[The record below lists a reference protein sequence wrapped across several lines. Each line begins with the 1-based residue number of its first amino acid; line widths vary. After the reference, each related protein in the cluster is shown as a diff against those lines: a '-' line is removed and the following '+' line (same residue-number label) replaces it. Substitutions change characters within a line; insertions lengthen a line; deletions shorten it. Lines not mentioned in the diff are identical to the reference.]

1 MTAKMPLQAV
11 KGSAPTARCLS
22 CHAPVAEGVEICESC
37 RTAHVLKVD
46 LDSLNAGPDEDAL
59 SDDDLLLPEHAGAAL
74 GQASELPFCGRATEL
89 SQLVGLVEKSVREQ
103 RLRCALVSG
112 PVGVGKSRL
121 LREVVRLCSDH
132 LGLPAD
138 RILIGTLLGSEQPG
152 EAALPLAAFREQLR
166 ARCGIAG
173 EDAAQTAREKLQ
185 RTCRTLLPPVRASEV
200 AQHLAEFLGLSTAET
215 GAIPDLDRG
224 PRSAAVS
231 ADATQESR
239 SYAALKRFLSADA
252 ARAPLVLLFDELEH
266 ATDETTGLLRY
277 LTESMAEL
285 PVFIGV
291 FARPE
296 FVEQHP
302 DCVSGAHGLTCIDL
316 LPLSPEESVELF
328 SLSVGGEVATLPAAA
343 LRLVEKSSG
352 SPRALVEL
360 IRTLVETEILTWAP
374 HYSPDIADDEPT
386 GGVPLWPQFDLPRL
400 QELDEN
406 HGSSLDLHRLVAL
419 RHAGLPSHL
428 QRVLERAA
436 VWGEHFY
443 LDALLML
450 GRCDQA
456 GLALHDPDDARDEL
470 ANRLDLPPEVG
481 LGDDV
486 TAGERRDPELGPDG
500 DLGTYAPDALDA
512 GLDDSADR
520 SALHT
525 ALTQLVAQGLVL
537 PVPDSRLRGERGYR
551 FAYAPWRD
559 LCYERVAPT
568 RKRRYHRLLSYW
580 LLLHP
585 ERDSEEI
592 IELVA
597 RHLERA
603 GRGASAAYFYHQ
615 LANRAGASDQ
625 LARASRLLL
634 RGLACLEQ
642 GDMGLRIAMW
652 HDLGAIFVRRGDLDA
667 ALSAYGKLLRLSH
680 VLAIR
685 QHRAAAHY
693 AIGQIYRHKG
703 ELAFALDYLNR
714 ALTDFTEISDLSGIS
729 DALDDLGQVLWLLGR
744 IDEAIDRT
752 ARALELRRRLGDRR
766 KEAMS
771 LLHIG
776 TFELHRGLI
785 DPALSCYEEALRKH
799 DSDPDLFAACQEA
812 LGNVDLLRGDVAA
825 AQQRF
830 SSGLSSLEGRAGSAR
845 SAALLARLAEVA
857 LESGQAER
865 AEPLLRQAREIA
877 LRSSERRLLAEIKR
891 LQAYVHLRRSQQ
903 REALAASQ
911 QALDYAQKS
920 GVRHEIARA
929 LLALG
934 EAHAATLFDETIE
947 GQHPAWDCFRRSITL
962 LREVGDQAELAFA
975 LYQMGRLLVERGRV
989 QPARNTLREALEIA
1003 TRLRLGIAYEM
1014 QQILA
1019 EL

>member
-1 MTAKMPLQAV
+1 MPLPAV
-11 KGSAPTARCLS
+11 KGSALTARCLS
-22 CHAPVAEGVEICESC
+22 CHAPVADGVEICESC

-46 LDSLNAGPDEDAL
+46 LESLTAAPGDGGPADA
-59 SDDDLLLPEHAGAAL
+59 DLLLPGGATL
-74 GQASELPFCGRATEL
+74 GNGSELPFCGRAEEL
-89 SQLVGLVEKSVREQ
+89 SQLVGLIEKSVREQ

-112 PVGVGKSRL
+112 QVGLGKSRL
-121 LREVVRLCSDH
+121 LRELVRLCRDH
-132 LGLPAD
+132 LGLPSD
-138 RILIGTLLGSEQPG
+138 RVLIGTLLGSEQPG

-173 EDAAQTAREKLQ
+173 DDAAQTAREKLQ

-200 AQHLAEFLGLSTAET
+200 AQQLAEFLGLSTTET

-224 PRSAAVS
+224 PRSAAQS
-231 ADATQESR
+231 SEATPESR

-266 ATDETTGLLRY
+266 ASEETISLLRY
-277 LTESMAEL
+277 LTESLAEL

-296 FVEQHP
+296 FAERHP
-302 DCVSGAHGLTCIDL
+302 DCVSGAHGLTCL
-316 LPLSPEESVELF
+316 ELEPLSPEESVELF
-328 SLSVGGEVATLPAAA
+328 SLAIGGEVATLPPAA
-343 LRLVEKSSG
+343 LRLVEKSEG
-352 SPRALVEL
+352 SPRALVEVL
-360 IRTLVETEILTWAP
+360 RVLVDTEILTWTP
-374 HYSPDIADDEPT
+374 HFSPDIADDEPT
-386 GGVPLWPQFDLPRL
+386 GGVPLSPQFDLPRL
-400 QELDEN
+400 QELAD
-406 HGSSLDLHRLVAL
+406 SQPDSLDLHRLVAL
-419 RHAGLPSHL
+419 RFAALPSAW
-428 QRVLERAA
+428 QRILERAA
-436 VWGEHFY
+436 VCGEHFY

-456 GLALHDPDDARDEL
+456 GLALHDAEDGQLDAG
-470 ANRLDLPPEVG
+470 DLPPETA
-481 LGDDV
+481 LGEGAAL
-486 TAGERRDPELGPDG
+486 AGSGDPELSSIG
-500 DLGTYAPDALDA
+500 DPNRYAADAIEPN
-512 GLDDSADR
+512 LDDSRDR
-520 SALHT
+520 GLLVTTLS
-525 ALTQLVAQGLVL
+525 QLVAQGLLLSVT
-537 PVPDSRLRGERGYR
+537 DSRLRGERGFR

-559 LCYERVAPT
+559 LGYERVSPT

-585 ERDSEEI
+585 ERDSDEVVEQ
-592 IELVA
+592 VA

-615 LANRAGASDQ
+615 LASRAAAAEQ

-634 RGLACLEQ
+634 RGLACLAQ

-652 HDLGAIFVRRGDLDA
+652 HDLGEIFVRRGDLDA

-714 ALTDFTEISDLSGIS
+714 ALTDFTEVSDLAGIG

-744 IDEAIDRT
+744 IDEALDRT

-766 KEAMS
+766 KEATS

-776 TFELHRGLI
+776 TFELHRGLL

-799 DSDPDLFAACQEA
+799 DNDPELFAACQEA
-812 LGNVDLLRGDVAA
+812 LGAVDLLRGDVAA

-830 SSGLSSLEGRAGSAR
+830 AAGLACVEGRPSSAMR
-845 SAALLARLAEVA
+845 AALLARLAEVA
-857 LESGQAER
+857 LESGQAEK
-865 AEPLLRQAREIA
+865 AEPLLRQARDVA

-891 LQAYVHLRRSQQ
+891 LLAYVHLRRNQQ

-975 LYQMGRLLVERGRV
+975 LYQMGRLLIERGRL
-989 QPARNTLREALEIA
+989 QPARNTLREALDIA

>member
-1 MTAKMPLQAV
+1 MPPQAV
-11 KGSAPTARCLS
+11 KGAAQSARCFS
-22 CHAPVAEGVEICESC
+22 CHAPVADGVEICESC

-46 LDSLNAGPDEDAL
+46 LESLTGPPGDGLL
-59 SDDDLLLPEHAGAAL
+59 SDDDLLLPSSAGAAL
-74 GQASELPFCGRATEL
+74 GSASELPFCGRAAEL
-89 SQLVGLVEKSVREQ
+89 SQLIELVEKSVREQ

-112 PVGVGKSRL
+112 PTGVGKSRL
-121 LREVVRLCSDH
+121 LREVIRLCSDH
-132 LGLPAD
+132 LGLPGD
-138 RILIGTLLGSEQPG
+138 RVLVGTLLGSDLPG
-152 EAALPLAAFREQLR
+152 EAALPLSAFREQLR

-200 AQHLAEFLGLSTAET
+200 AQQLAEFLGLSTTEM
-215 GAIPDLDRG
+215 GGIPDLDRG
-224 PRSAAVS
+224 PRSAAV
-231 ADATQESR
+231 AGGPTQESR
-239 SYAALKRFLSADA
+239 SYAALKRFLCADA
-252 ARAPLVLLFDELEH
+252 ARAPLVLLFDGLEH
-266 ATDETTGLLRY
+266 ATEETMGLLRY
-277 LTESMAEL
+277 LTDSLADL
-285 PVFIGV
+285 PVFLGV

-296 FVEQHP
+296 FSERHP
-302 DCVSGAHGLTCIDL
+302 DCVAGAHGLTCIDL
-316 LPLSPEESVELF
+316 SPLSAEESVEFFTLAIG
-328 SLSVGGEVATLPAAA
+328 SEVASLPPAA
-343 LRLVEKSSG
+343 LRLVEKSEG
-352 SPRALVEL
+352 SPRALVEIL
-360 IRTLVETEILTWAP
+360 RVLVDTEILTWTP
-374 HYSPDIADDEPT
+374 LYSPDIADDEPT
-386 GGVPLWPQFDLPRL
+386 GGVPLRPQFDLPRL
-400 QELDEN
+400 QDLEDS
-406 HGSSLDLHRLVAL
+406 HASSLDLHRLVAL
-419 RHAGLPSHL
+419 RFATLPADW

-436 VWGEHFY
+436 VCGEHFY

-450 GRCDQA
+450 GRCDRA
-456 GLALHDPDDARDEL
+456 ARSLHDEGDGAFERSALSGDAD
-470 ANRLDLPPEVG
+470 
-481 LGDDV
+481 GDA
-486 TAGERRDPELGPDG
+486 AGAENSDPELASDG
-500 DLGTYAPDALDA
+500 DPSGEEAVGGEAS
-512 GLDDSADR
+512 LDDSADR
-520 SALHT
+520 SALSAT
-525 ALTQLVAQGLVL
+525 LAQLVTQGLL
-537 PVPDSRLRGERGYR
+537 LRVPDSRLRGERGFR

-592 IELVA
+592 VELVA

-615 LANRAGASDQ
+615 LATRAGAADQ

-634 RGLACLEQ
+634 RGLACLAQ

-685 QHRAAAHY
+685 PHRAAAHY
-693 AIGQIYRHKG
+693 AIGQIYRHRG
-703 ELAFALDYLNR
+703 ELPFSLDYLNR
-714 ALTDFTEISDLSGIS
+714 ALTDFTEVNDLAGIS

-744 IDEAIDRT
+744 INEALDRT
-752 ARALELRRRLGDRR
+752 ARALELRRRLADRR

-799 DSDPDLFAACQEA
+799 DSDPELFAACQEA
-812 LGNVDLLRGDVAA
+812 LGSVDLLRGDVAA

-830 SSGLSSLEGRAGSAR
+830 AAGLSCVEGRPGSPMY
-845 SAALLARLAEVA
+845 AALLARLAEVA
-857 LESGQAER
+857 LESGNAEG
-865 AEPLLRQAREIA
+865 AEPLLKQAREVA

-891 LQAYVHLRRSQQ
+891 LQSYVHLRRNEQ

-975 LYQMGRLLVERGRV
+975 LYQMGRLLIERGRT
-989 QPARNTLREALEIA
+989 QPARNTLREALDIA
-1003 TRLRLGIAYEM
+1003 TRLRLGIAYEL